1 MRVVGGVVRLTRKRS
16 LSTPERARE
25 RMAAPK
31 KPSPPPEALRQR
43 HDVRTRDIDG
53 FACHT
58 VAPRGPGAQRAAVY
72 LHGGAYISPIT
83 PQHWALVSRLA
94 DAGVRVEV
102 PHYGLAPRHTYRE
115 AYPFVVEVYRQ
126 LLEEAEPT
134 AITLAG
140 DSAGGGLALGIARTL
155 PDVGLPQPR
164 RLQLIAPWLDL
175 ALANPDIPA
184 TERRD
189 PWLSSVGLREAG
201 RAWAGGDDPADPRL
215 SPIHGPLTGLA
226 PIDIHVGTRDLLHP
240 DALRLQQR
248 ATAEQHPFTLTVCP
262 GAVHVYPLTP
272 TPEGRTAAAAIVHEM
287 AA

>member
-1 MRVVGGVVRLTRKRS
+1 MTRKRS
-16 LSTPERARE
+16 LSTPARARE

-31 KPSPPPEALRQR
+31 KAAPPPEALRQR
-43 HDVRTRDIDG
+43 HDVHTRDVGG

-58 VAPRGPGAQRAAVY
+58 VAPRGIRAQRAAVY
-72 LHGGAYISPIT
+72 LHGGAYISPMS
-83 PQHWALVSRLA
+83 PQHWTLVSRLA
-94 DAGVRVEV
+94 DAGLRVEV
-102 PHYGLAPRHTYRE
+102 PDYGLAPQHTYRE

-126 LLEEAEPT
+126 LLAEAEPT

-140 DSAGGGLALGIARTL
+140 DSAGGGLALGVAQTL
-155 PDVGLPQPR
+155 PDVGLPHPR

-184 TERRD
+184 SERRD
-189 PWLSSVGLREAG
+189 PWLSSAGLREVG

-215 SPIHGPLTGLA
+215 SPIHGPLTGLP
-226 PIDIHVGTRDLLHP
+226 PIDVHVGTRDLFHP

-248 ATAEQHPFTLTVCP
+248 AADEQHALTLTVCQ
-262 GAVHVYPLTP
+262 GGVHVYPLTP
-272 TPEGRTAAAAIVHEM
+272 TPEGRAAAAAIVHEM